1 MEPFVL
7 KKTRSQGSPSLDHS
21 SAGGPGL
28 FELQPWKSY
37 EAKIGL
43 KVGYTSRLGGVGK
56 APYSS
61 LNCAFHVGD
70 NPQDVI
76 ANRTLIAE
84 EIGMNPESWTC
95 GEQVHKNEVAIVTE
109 QDKGRGFLDRKS
121 AFQDTD
127 GLLTN
132 VRGILLSSFY
142 ADCVPLYFFDPV
154 KEVVGLA
161 HAGWKGTVAGIAER
175 MIARMEEHYG
185 CEREDI
191 RTAIGPS
198 IGSCCYEVDDYV
210 MNQVKVWYE
219 VSDGT
224 EKHKGSTYE
233 ACHKPVSG
241 GKSMLDLKEVN
252 RHIMIK
258 AGILPEHIEIT
269 SWCTSCHPELFFSY
283 RKENGIT
290 GRMASWIGLEER

>member
-7 KKTRSQGSPSLDHS
+7 KNRQPSDSKGLTDTNT
-21 SAGGPGL
+21 GGPEL
-28 FELQPWKSY
+28 FEIKPWQSY
-37 EAKIGL
+37 EANLGL

-56 APYSS
+56 APYGS

-70 NPQDVI
+70 NPDDVI
-76 ANRTLIAE
+76 ANRKLIAE
-84 EIGMNPESWTC
+84 AIGMKPESWTC

-109 QDKGRGFLDRKS
+109 QDKGRGFLDRES

-132 VRGILLSSFY
+132 VRGVLLSSFY

-154 KEVVGLA
+154 QEVVGLA
-161 HAGWKGTVAGIAER
+161 HAGWKGTVAGIAKR
-175 MIARMEEHYG
+175 MVDQMEEHYG
-185 CEREDI
+185 SHKKDI
-191 RTAIGPS
+191 LAAIGPS

-210 MNQVKVWYE
+210 MNQVKVWYD
-219 VSDGT
+219 VSEGNEED
-224 EKHKGSTYE
+224 KGSSYE
-233 ACHKPVSG
+233 ACHQQISN